1 MCTSSVLQTSAVL
14 MLTPASLGILSNL
27 SLMIIILTVH
37 SSRQTRSDF
46 VLVRAVILQL
56 NLCVCSILGG
66 LHFPHLE
73 SPANIKTI
81 HQMKQKIKVLS
92 IGLVNEK

>member
-46 VLVRAVILQL
+46 VLVR
-56 NLCVCSILGG
+56 VCHTAAKLVCLLYLGG
-66 LHFPHLE
+66 TTF
-73 SPANIKTI
+73 S
-81 HQMKQKIKVLS
+81 S
-92 IGLVNEK
+92 S